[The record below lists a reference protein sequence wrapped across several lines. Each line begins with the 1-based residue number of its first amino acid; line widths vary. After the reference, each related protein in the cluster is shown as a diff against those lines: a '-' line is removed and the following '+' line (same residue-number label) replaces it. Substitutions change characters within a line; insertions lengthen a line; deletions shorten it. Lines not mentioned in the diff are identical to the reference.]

1 MNTTSTD
8 LQMIDPKRITRN
20 PNNPRRYFNDERLD
34 LLRTSIQETG
44 VLVPLIAYRD
54 MSAPESYVLM
64 DGERRWLS
72 ALELGLPEV
81 PVNVISA
88 PDPLENLLQ
97 MFNIHAV
104 REDWPLVSVA
114 LSLREV
120 MQVSGETRESRLAVM
135 TGLTRSTVRRAKRLL
150 SLPDEELEL
159 IKSEA
164 HLDRSVQIHREDL
177 YLEIEAAE
185 SVIRNEFPEI
195 ESKYSRGEVIRRFAR
210 KREVGTLQAV
220 TDFRDVGKLVKAAES
235 DLVDRGSVLDA
246 VERLIEDES
255 LSPSRVFDQVA
266 RQSYEQ
272 QELTRRIAVLRDHLV
287 EMPSDVALS
296 DELRESLQELRT
308 IISEFLGPE

>member
-1 MNTTSTD
+1 MSITSTD
-8 LQMIDPKRITRN
+8 LQMVDPKRINRN

-44 VLVPLIAYRD
+44 ILVPLIAYRD
-54 MSAPESYVLM
+54 VDPADYILM
-64 DGERRWLS
+64 DGERRWLA
-72 ALELGLPEV
+72 ALELGLQEV

-88 PDPLENLLQ
+88 PDPLDNLLQ

-104 REDWPLVSVA
+104 REEWPLVSIA

-120 MQVSGETRESRLAVM
+120 MKVSGETRESRLAVM
-135 TGLTRSTVRRAKRLL
+135 TGLTRSTVRRSKRLL

-195 ESKYSRGEVIRRFAR
+195 GDRYSRDQVIRQFAR
-210 KREVGTLQAV
+210 KRELGSLQAV
-220 TDFRDVGKLVKAAES
+220 TDFRDVGKMVKAAES
-235 DLVDRGSVLDA
+235 DLVDRSLVLRA
-246 VERLIEDES
+246 VERLIDDES
-255 LSPSRVFDQVA
+255 LSPTDVFNQVA

-272 QELTRRIAVLRDHLV
+272 QELTRRIAILRDHLV
-287 EMPSDVALS
+287 ETPIETALS
-296 DELRESLQELRT
+296 DELREALRGLRA
-308 IISEFLGPE
+308 IIDEFLGSEE